1 MSFLKYSPCETM
13 HLCRRVFQLSK
24 QLWNPCKVMPCRAIV
39 VFAFTLSKS
48 SKWFPL
54 RSFSFWGPGK
64 GHRVPNPVNRE
75 GGSVGSCIFCPKL
88 SDTQG
93 GVRWHTVAMK
103 SPLPA
108 LPPVGEFSS
117 HRVSHAAERPSKT
130 SYWQF
135 DQGGTISFC
144 TLPFASKKQ
153 ISIVLTFDFTWQAFL
168 GRFWDNI

>member
-13 HLCRRVFQLSK
+13 HLCTRVFQLSK
-24 QLWNPCKVMPCRAIV
+24 QLWNSCKVMPCRAIV

-54 RSFSFWGPGK
+54 RSSSFWGPGK
-64 GHRVPNPVNRE
+64 GHRVPNPVDRE

-108 LPPVGEFSS
+108 SPPVGEFSS
-117 HRVSHAAERPSKT
+117 HRVSHTPQNVQVKRLIGSLT
-130 SYWQF
+130 SEEQF
-135 DQGGTISFC
+135 
-144 TLPFASKKQ
+144 PFAHFPLHRKNKSAL
-153 ISIVLTFDFTWQAFL
+153 S
-168 GRFWDNI
+168 